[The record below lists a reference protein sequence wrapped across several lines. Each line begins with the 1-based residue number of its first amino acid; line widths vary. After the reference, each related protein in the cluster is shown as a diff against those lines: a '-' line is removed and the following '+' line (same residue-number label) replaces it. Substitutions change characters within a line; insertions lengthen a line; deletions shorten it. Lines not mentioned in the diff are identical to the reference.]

1 MRRNAGGHT
10 YGDTICTVY
19 QKVWNLHRKHLRLLL
34 CLVEVWHKVYYIFV
48 KICQKNLLGQFLQ
61 SCLCISHGSGAVSL
75 NGAEVSVAVYQGFAL
90 LEILCHYNQC
100 FINRAVP
107 VRVVFTHGISND
119 TGALTIWTVVTD
131 PKLVHIIQGSSLY
144 RLQAIADIRKCPGND
159 NAHGIIYIGFL
170 HHVRIVRGNYIL
182 LLCFHNLFSFQTRSK
197 LKSEVLLLQNTL
209 LYYVQTIFCFFVRK
223 ILLFRISAFLNIQ
236 FCISCMLV
244 NKCLSWRHVASH
256 QDLCHAGSHTG
267 ILDFHPL
274 HSPGFRI

>member
-1 MRRNAGGHT
+1 M
-10 YGDTICTVY
+10 
-19 QKVWNLHRKHLRLLL
+19 
-34 CLVEVWHKVYYIFV
+34 
-48 KICQKNLLGQFLQ
+48 
-61 SCLCISHGSGAVSL
+61 
-75 NGAEVSVAVYQGFAL
+75 AVYQGFAL

-182 LLCFHNLFSFQTRSK
+182 LLCFHNLFSFQTRSGAC
-197 LKSEVLLLQNTL
+197 LKKHSRNLPQIVTYILQKA
-209 LYYVQTIFCFFVRK
+209 FFK
-223 ILLFRISAFLNIQ
+223 HA
-236 FCISCMLV
+236 
-244 NKCLSWRHVASH
+244 LS
-256 QDLCHAGSHTG
+256 
-267 ILDFHPL
+267 
-274 HSPGFRI
+274 

>member
-1 MRRNAGGHT
+1 MHSP
-10 YGDTICTVY
+10 I
-19 QKVWNLHRKHLRLLL
+19 
-34 CLVEVWHKVYYIFV
+34 E
-48 KICQKNLLGQFLQ
+48 
-61 SCLCISHGSGAVSL
+61 SCVDS
-75 NGAEVSVAVYQGFAL
+75 
-90 LEILCHYNQC
+90 EILSAFRCSLSIDSEIHI
-100 FINRAVP
+100 FP
-107 VRVVFTHGISND
+107 VSGLN
-119 TGALTIWTVVTD
+119 
-131 PKLVHIIQGSSLY
+131 
-144 RLQAIADIRKCPGND
+144 DIRWRSNGEPIIFLVDCD
-159 NAHGIIYIGFL
+159 AHL
-170 HHVRIVRGNYIL
+170 AESL
-182 LLCFHNLFSFQTRSK
+182 FQTYSK